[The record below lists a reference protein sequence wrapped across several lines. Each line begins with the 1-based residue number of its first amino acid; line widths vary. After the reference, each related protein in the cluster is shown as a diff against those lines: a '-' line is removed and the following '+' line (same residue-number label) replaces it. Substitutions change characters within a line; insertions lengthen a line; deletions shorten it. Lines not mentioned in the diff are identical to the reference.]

1 MYALRLANDA
11 MLAPYEPDRG
21 ADWLT
26 VEGQR
31 TWIAAEPHV
40 RFAVVDDAGAI
51 AGTISLSNIS
61 GGFLL
66 SANVGYWVAQ
76 DRQGRGLAT
85 RAVAEIVRV
94 AYDELGLHRV
104 EAGTLVDN
112 VASQRVLEKN
122 GFTRIGVARKHLLIA
137 GEWRDHIL
145 FERLADD

>member
-1 MYALRLANDA
+1 MHAVRLANDA

-21 ADWLT
+21 ADWLS

-31 TWIAAEPHV
+31 AWIAAEPHE
-40 RFAVVDDAGAI
+40 RFAIVDDDGAI

-66 SANVGYWVAQ
+66 SANVGYWVAH
-76 DRQGRGLAT
+76 DRQGQGLAT
-85 RAVAEIVRV
+85 RAVGEVVRH
-94 AYDELGLHRV
+94 AFDELGLHRV
-104 EAGTLVDN
+104 EAGTLLDN

-122 GFTRIGVARKHLLIA
+122 GFTRIGIARKHLLIA

>member
-1 MYALRLANDA
+1 

-26 VEGQR
+26 LEGQR
-31 TWIAAEPHV
+31 AWIADEGSV
-40 RFAVVDDAGAI
+40 RFAILDGDAI
-51 AGTISLSNIS
+51 AGTIALSNIVL
-61 GGFLL
+61 GFLQ
-66 SANVGYWVAQ
+66 STNVGYWIDGNA
-76 DRQGRGLAT
+76 QGRGLAT
-85 RAVAEIVRV
+85 RAVGEIVRF
-94 AYDELGLHRV
+94 AFDELGLHRV

-122 GFTRIGVARKHLLIA
+122 GFTRIGIARKYLLIA